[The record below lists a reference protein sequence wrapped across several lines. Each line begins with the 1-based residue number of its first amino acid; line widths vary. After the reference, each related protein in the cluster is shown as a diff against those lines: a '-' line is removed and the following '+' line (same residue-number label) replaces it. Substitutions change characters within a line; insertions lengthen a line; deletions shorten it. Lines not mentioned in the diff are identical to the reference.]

1 MKKVIYLAVGII
13 AASAIFLLAG
23 FNKGEAVATV
33 NGTAIEKDALYEQ
46 MVKTSG
52 AEALEVMI
60 SDEIIRQEAKK
71 ADITV
76 TQDEIDAEMAVYEEN
91 YGGAEGL
98 ASAIETSGMTME
110 DLENE
115 METYLKI
122 EKLIGPDIEITDEAI
137 QTYFEENKA
146 ALGQSAEVEASH
158 ILTETKEQAEEVAKK
173 LADGGDFAKLAAE
186 YSIDTAT
193 AENGG
198 ELGSFGEGEMA
209 AEFEKAAFAM
219 KPNEISE
226 PVETEFG
233 FHVIKVTGKTEA
245 AEATLEGSKEKIKVI
260 LFDEALNSEYAAWL
274 AEKQESYNI
283 KNNLN
288 QGGNE

>member
-1 MKKVIYLAVGII
+1 MKKVIYLAIGII

-52 AEALEVMI
+52 AEALEGMI
-60 SDEIIRQEAKK
+60 SDEIIRQEAEK

-110 DLENE
+110 DLESE

-122 EKLIGPDIEITDEAI
+122 EKLIGPDIEITDDAI

-219 KPNEISE
+219 KPDEISE

-245 AEATLEGSKEKIKVI
+245 AEATLEGSKEKIKEI

-274 AEKQESYNI
+274 AEKQESYDI
-283 KNNLN
+283 TNNLN

>member
-1 MKKVIYLAVGII
+1 MKKAMYIAIGII
-13 AASAIFLLAG
+13 AASAIFLLVG

-46 MVKTSG
+46 MIKTGG
-52 AEALEVMI
+52 AEALELMI
-60 SDEIIRQEAKK
+60 SDEIIRQEAEK
-71 ADITV
+71 ADIKI
-76 TQDEIDAEMAVYEEN
+76 TQKEIDAEMAVYEEN

-98 ASAIETSGMTME
+98 AAAIETSGMTME
-110 DLENE
+110 DLKEE

-146 ALGQSAEVEASH
+146 TLGQSAQVEASH
-158 ILTETKEQAEEVAKK
+158 ILTETKEQADEVAKK
-173 LADGGDFAKLAAE
+173 LADGGDFAELAAE

-198 ELGSFGEGEMA
+198 DLGSFGEGEMA
-209 AEFEKAAFAM
+209 AEFEEAAFAM
-219 KPNEISE
+219 RPDEISA

-233 FHVIKVTGKTEA
+233 FHIIKVTGKTEA
-245 AEATLEGSKEKIKVI
+245 AEATLENSKEKIKEV
-260 LFDEALNSEYAAWL
+260 LFDEALNTEYAAWL
-274 AEKQESYNI
+274 AEKQESYEI

>member
-1 MKKVIYLAVGII
+1 MKKVIYLAIGII

-52 AEALEVMI
+52 AEALEGMI
-60 SDEIIRQEAKK
+60 SDEIIRQEAEK

-76 TQDEIDAEMAVYEEN
+76 AKDEIDAEMAVYEEN

-219 KPNEISE
+219 KPDEISE

-245 AEATLEGSKEKIKVI
+245 AEATLEGSKEKIKEI

-274 AEKQESYNI
+274 AEKQESYDI
-283 KNNLN
+283 TNNLN

>member
-1 MKKVIYLAVGII
+1 MKKVIYLAIGII

-52 AEALEVMI
+52 AEALEGMI
-60 SDEIIRQEAKK
+60 SDEIIRQEAEK

-219 KPNEISE
+219 KPDEISE

-245 AEATLEGSKEKIKVI
+245 AEATLEGSKEKIKEI

>member
-52 AEALEVMI
+52 AEALEGMI

-219 KPNEISE
+219 KPDEISE

-245 AEATLEGSKEKIKVI
+245 AEATLEGSKEKIKEI

>member
-1 MKKVIYLAVGII
+1 MKKALYIAIGVI
-13 AASAIFLLAG
+13 AAAAIFLLVG

-46 MVKTSG
+46 MVKTGG
-52 AEALEVMI
+52 AEALELMI
-60 SDEIIRQEAKK
+60 SDEIIRQEAEK
-71 ADITV
+71 ADIKI
-76 TQDEIDAEMAVYEEN
+76 TQEEIDAEMAVYEEN

-98 ASAIETSGMTME
+98 AAAIETSGMTME

-115 METYLKI
+115 MKTYLKI
-122 EKLIGPDIEITDEAI
+122 EKLIGPDIEITDDAI

-146 ALGQSAEVEASH
+146 ALGQSAQVEASH
-158 ILTETKEQAEEVAKK
+158 ILTETKEQADEVAKK
-173 LADGGDFAKLAAE
+173 LADGGDFAELAAE

-209 AEFEKAAFAM
+209 AEFEQAAFAM
-219 KPNEISE
+219 KQDEISE

-233 FHVIKVTGKTEA
+233 FHIIKVTGKTEA
-245 AEATLEGSKEKIKVI
+245 AEATLENSKEQIKEV
-260 LFDEALNSEYAAWL
+260 LFDEALNTEYAAWL
-274 AEKQESYNI
+274 AEKQESYEI
-283 KNNLN
+283 QNNLN

>member
-1 MKKVIYLAVGII
+1 MKKVIYLAIGII

-52 AEALEVMI
+52 AEALEGMI
-60 SDEIIRQEAKK
+60 SDEIIRQEAEK

-76 TQDEIDAEMAVYEEN
+76 AKDEIDAEMAVYEEN

-219 KPNEISE
+219 KPDEISE

-245 AEATLEGSKEKIKVI
+245 AEATLEGSKEKIKEI

-274 AEKQESYNI
+274 AEKQESYDI

>member
-245 AEATLEGSKEKIKVI
+245 AEATLEGSKEKIKEI

>member
-1 MKKVIYLAVGII
+1 MKKVMYLAIGII

-46 MVKTSG
+46 MKKTSG
-52 AEALEVMI
+52 AEALEGMI
-60 SDEIIRQEAKK
+60 SDEIIRQEAEK

-122 EKLIGPDIEITDEAI
+122 EKLVGPDIEITDEAI

-146 ALGQSAEVEASH
+146 ALGQTAQVEASH
-158 ILTETKEQAEEVAKK
+158 ILTETQEQAEEVAKK
-173 LADGGDFAKLAAE
+173 LADGGNFAELAAE
-186 YSIDTAT
+186 YSVDTAT

-219 KPNEISE
+219 KPDEISE

-245 AEATLEGSKEKIKVI
+245 AEATLEGSKEKIKEI

-274 AEKQESYNI
+274 AEKQESYDI

>member
-1 MKKVIYLAVGII
+1 MKKVIYLAIGII

-173 LADGGDFAKLAAE
+173 LADGGDFGKLAAE

-198 ELGSFGEGEMA
+198 ELGSFGEGAMA

-219 KPNEISE
+219 KPDEISE

-245 AEATLEGSKEKIKVI
+245 AEATLEGSKEKIKEI

-274 AEKQESYNI
+274 AEKQESYDI

>member
-1 MKKVIYLAVGII
+1 MKKVIYLAIGII

-52 AEALEVMI
+52 AEALEGMI
-60 SDEIIRQEAKK
+60 SDEIIRQEAEK

-219 KPNEISE
+219 KPDEISE

-245 AEATLEGSKEKIKVI
+245 AEATLEGSKEKIKEI

-274 AEKQESYNI
+274 AEKQESYDI

>member
-1 MKKVIYLAVGII
+1 MKKVIYLAIGII

-52 AEALEVMI
+52 AEALEGMI

-76 TQDEIDAEMAVYEEN
+76 AQDEIDAEMAVYEEN

-219 KPNEISE
+219 KPDEISE

-245 AEATLEGSKEKIKVI
+245 AEATLEGSKEKIKEI

-274 AEKQESYNI
+274 AEKQESYDI

>member
-219 KPNEISE
+219 KPDEISE

-245 AEATLEGSKEKIKVI
+245 AEATLEGSKEKIKEI

>member
-122 EKLIGPDIEITDEAI
+122 EKLIGPNIEITDEAI

-245 AEATLEGSKEKIKVI
+245 AEATLEGSKEKIKEI

>member
-76 TQDEIDAEMAVYEEN
+76 TQDEIDSEMAVYEEN

-245 AEATLEGSKEKIKVI
+245 AEATLEGSKEKIKEI